1 MLDAIRSE
9 QYKTRHTKIFTILC
23 VGALVL
29 GVITVYMNHSMYMAG
44 KIKELSGENALKSGM
59 SNISVAII
67 LCSIFLDVNLGSE
80 FQNRTLQLSA
90 SFGNNRKII
99 FVSKGIVNIFYSV
112 ILSFLYPMVLTCVTT
127 MLYGWT
133 NDTFSFGMIFLKLL
147 VTILLEITIF
157 LMCFGVEFIMEGSK
171 AGLLFNVLVIGIG
184 FPILQS
190 LGEKINLIKRI
201 LEVTPIGYLDV
212 WVKQDI
218 DINFIAKILIIVV
231 VWSIS
236 TLSLSYIIF
245 KRRDLC
251 SLRPLAVA
259 NAFFNGRYAEQN
271 GRSYLVDC

>member
-157 LMCFGVEFIMEGSK
+157 LMCFGVEFIMGGSK

-245 KRRDLC
+245 KRRDLK
-251 SLRPLAVA
+251 
-259 NAFFNGRYAEQN
+259 
-271 GRSYLVDC
+271 

>member
-99 FVSKGIVNIFYSV
+99 FVSKGIVNIFFCV
-112 ILSFLYPMVLTCVTT
+112 ILSFFPMVLTCVTT

-212 WVKQDI
+212 WVKQYI

-245 KRRDLC
+245 KRRDLK
-251 SLRPLAVA
+251 
-259 NAFFNGRYAEQN
+259 
-271 GRSYLVDC
+271 

>member
-236 TLSLSYIIF
+236 TLCLSYIIF
-245 KRRDLC
+245 KRRDLK
-251 SLRPLAVA
+251 
-259 NAFFNGRYAEQN
+259 
-271 GRSYLVDC
+271 

>member
-212 WVKQDI
+212 WVKQDN

-245 KRRDLC
+245 KRRDLK
-251 SLRPLAVA
+251 
-259 NAFFNGRYAEQN
+259 
-271 GRSYLVDC
+271 

>member
-127 MLYGWT
+127 KLYGWT

-245 KRRDLC
+245 KRRDLK
-251 SLRPLAVA
+251 
-259 NAFFNGRYAEQN
+259 
-271 GRSYLVDC
+271 

>member
-171 AGLLFNVLVIGIG
+171 AGLLCNVLVIGIG

-245 KRRDLC
+245 KRRDLK
-251 SLRPLAVA
+251 
-259 NAFFNGRYAEQN
+259 
-271 GRSYLVDC
+271 

>member
-1 MLDAIRSE
+1 
-9 QYKTRHTKIFTILC
+9 
-23 VGALVL
+23 
-29 GVITVYMNHSMYMAG
+29 MYMAG

-171 AGLLFNVLVIGIG
+171 
-184 FPILQS
+184 
-190 LGEKINLIKRI
+190 
-201 LEVTPIGYLDV
+201 
-212 WVKQDI
+212 
-218 DINFIAKILIIVV
+218 
-231 VWSIS
+231 
-236 TLSLSYIIF
+236 
-245 KRRDLC
+245 
-251 SLRPLAVA
+251 
-259 NAFFNGRYAEQN
+259 
-271 GRSYLVDC
+271 

>member
-218 DINFIAKILIIVV
+218 DINYIAKILIIVV

-245 KRRDLC
+245 KRRDLK
-251 SLRPLAVA
+251 
-259 NAFFNGRYAEQN
+259 
-271 GRSYLVDC
+271 

>member
-9 QYKTRHTKIFTILC
+9 QYKTRHTKIFIILC

-245 KRRDLC
+245 KRRDLK
-251 SLRPLAVA
+251 
-259 NAFFNGRYAEQN
+259 
-271 GRSYLVDC
+271 

>member
-9 QYKTRHTKIFTILC
+9 QYKTRHTKIFTILF

-245 KRRDLC
+245 KRRDLK
-251 SLRPLAVA
+251 
-259 NAFFNGRYAEQN
+259 
-271 GRSYLVDC
+271 

>member
-147 VTILLEITIF
+147 VIF

-245 KRRDLC
+245 KRRDLK
-251 SLRPLAVA
+251 
-259 NAFFNGRYAEQN
+259 
-271 GRSYLVDC
+271 

>member
-29 GVITVYMNHSMYMAG
+29 GVITVYMNHSMYMSG

-245 KRRDLC
+245 KRRDLK
-251 SLRPLAVA
+251 
-259 NAFFNGRYAEQN
+259 
-271 GRSYLVDC
+271 

>member
-218 DINFIAKILIIVV
+218 DINFIAKILILVV

-245 KRRDLC
+245 KRRDLK
-251 SLRPLAVA
+251 
-259 NAFFNGRYAEQN
+259 
-271 GRSYLVDC
+271 

>member
-190 LGEKINLIKRI
+190 FGEKINLIKRI

-245 KRRDLC
+245 KRRDLK
-251 SLRPLAVA
+251 
-259 NAFFNGRYAEQN
+259 
-271 GRSYLVDC
+271 

>member
-99 FVSKGIVNIFYSV
+99 FVSKGIVNISYSV

-245 KRRDLC
+245 KRRDLK
-251 SLRPLAVA
+251 
-259 NAFFNGRYAEQN
+259 
-271 GRSYLVDC
+271 

>member
-44 KIKELSGENALKSGM
+44 KIKELSGENALNSGII
-59 SNISVAII
+59 NISVAII

-133 NDTFSFGMIFLKLL
+133 NDTFSFVMIFLKLL

-245 KRRDLC
+245 KRRDLK
-251 SLRPLAVA
+251 
-259 NAFFNGRYAEQN
+259 
-271 GRSYLVDC
+271 

>member
-218 DINFIAKILIIVV
+218 DINFIATILIIVV

-245 KRRDLC
+245 KRRDLK
-251 SLRPLAVA
+251 
-259 NAFFNGRYAEQN
+259 
-271 GRSYLVDC
+271 

>member
-184 FPILQS
+184 LQS

-245 KRRDLC
+245 KRRDLK
-251 SLRPLAVA
+251 
-259 NAFFNGRYAEQN
+259 
-271 GRSYLVDC
+271 

>member
-157 LMCFGVEFIMEGSK
+157 LMWFGVEFIMEGSK

-245 KRRDLC
+245 KRRDLK
-251 SLRPLAVA
+251 
-259 NAFFNGRYAEQN
+259 
-271 GRSYLVDC
+271 

>member
-44 KIKELSGENALKSGM
+44 KIKEVSGENALKSGM

-245 KRRDLC
+245 KRRDLK
-251 SLRPLAVA
+251 
-259 NAFFNGRYAEQN
+259 
-271 GRSYLVDC
+271 

>member
-190 LGEKINLIKRI
+190 FGEKIILIKRI

-245 KRRDLC
+245 KRRDLK
-251 SLRPLAVA
+251 
-259 NAFFNGRYAEQN
+259 
-271 GRSYLVDC
+271 

>member
-133 NDTFSFGMIFLKLL
+133 NETFSFGMIFLKLL

-245 KRRDLC
+245 KRRDLK
-251 SLRPLAVA
+251 
-259 NAFFNGRYAEQN
+259 
-271 GRSYLVDC
+271 

>member
-236 TLSLSYIIF
+236 ILSLSYIIF
-245 KRRDLC
+245 KRRDLK
-251 SLRPLAVA
+251 
-259 NAFFNGRYAEQN
+259 
-271 GRSYLVDC
+271 

>member
-201 LEVTPIGYLDV
+201 LEVTPIGYFDV
-212 WVKQDI
+212 WVNQDI

-245 KRRDLC
+245 KRRDLK
-251 SLRPLAVA
+251 
-259 NAFFNGRYAEQN
+259 
-271 GRSYLVDC
+271 

>member
-44 KIKELSGENALKSGM
+44 KIKELSGENALKRGM

-245 KRRDLC
+245 KRRDLK
-251 SLRPLAVA
+251 
-259 NAFFNGRYAEQN
+259 
-271 GRSYLVDC
+271 

>member
-44 KIKELSGENALKSGM
+44 KIKEFSGENALKSVM

-245 KRRDLC
+245 KRRDLK
-251 SLRPLAVA
+251 
-259 NAFFNGRYAEQN
+259 
-271 GRSYLVDC
+271 

>member
-147 VTILLEITIF
+147 VTILLEISIF

-245 KRRDLC
+245 KRRDLK
-251 SLRPLAVA
+251 
-259 NAFFNGRYAEQN
+259 
-271 GRSYLVDC
+271 

>member
-184 FPILQS
+184 FPIFQS

-245 KRRDLC
+245 KRRDLK
-251 SLRPLAVA
+251 
-259 NAFFNGRYAEQN
+259 
-271 GRSYLVDC
+271 

>member
-59 SNISVAII
+59 SN
-67 LCSIFLDVNLGSE
+67 IFLDVNLGSE

-147 VTILLEITIF
+147 VTILLEITIL

-245 KRRDLC
+245 KRRDLK
-251 SLRPLAVA
+251 
-259 NAFFNGRYAEQN
+259 
-271 GRSYLVDC
+271 

>member
-190 LGEKINLIKRI
+190 LGKKINLIKRI

-245 KRRDLC
+245 KRRDLK
-251 SLRPLAVA
+251 
-259 NAFFNGRYAEQN
+259 
-271 GRSYLVDC
+271 

>member
-29 GVITVYMNHSMYMAG
+29 GVITVDMNHSMYMAG

-245 KRRDLC
+245 KRRDLK
-251 SLRPLAVA
+251 
-259 NAFFNGRYAEQN
+259 
-271 GRSYLVDC
+271 

>member
-67 LCSIFLDVNLGSE
+67 LCSIFLVVNLGSE

-245 KRRDLC
+245 KRRDLK
-251 SLRPLAVA
+251 
-259 NAFFNGRYAEQN
+259 
-271 GRSYLVDC
+271 

>member
-99 FVSKGIVNIFYSV
+99 IVSKGIVNIFYSV

-245 KRRDLC
+245 KRRDLK
-251 SLRPLAVA
+251 
-259 NAFFNGRYAEQN
+259 
-271 GRSYLVDC
+271 

>member
-147 VTILLEITIF
+147 VIILLEITIF

-245 KRRDLC
+245 KRRDLK
-251 SLRPLAVA
+251 
-259 NAFFNGRYAEQN
+259 
-271 GRSYLVDC
+271 

>member
-201 LEVTPIGYLDV
+201 LEITPIGYLDV

-245 KRRDLC
+245 KRRDLK
-251 SLRPLAVA
+251 
-259 NAFFNGRYAEQN
+259 
-271 GRSYLVDC
+271 

>member
-190 LGEKINLIKRI
+190 LGEK
-201 LEVTPIGYLDV
+201 
-212 WVKQDI
+212 
-218 DINFIAKILIIVV
+218 
-231 VWSIS
+231 
-236 TLSLSYIIF
+236 
-245 KRRDLC
+245 
-251 SLRPLAVA
+251 
-259 NAFFNGRYAEQN
+259 
-271 GRSYLVDC
+271 